1 MGATHTIGLLQV
13 SGIPTDA
20 AIYRM
25 CLQCLALEEEA
36 ARKIRE
42 EQAHDELLVL
52 QQQLSELIQEIT
64 VVSNYLLSE

>member
-1 MGATHTIGLLQV
+1 
-13 SGIPTDA
+13 
-20 AIYRM
+20 M